1 MQQCCD
7 ARTDV
12 GYEEARV
19 VLRTRATMLF
29 AAVVIPIVRGN
40 DPAIVFVRRAE
51 HLRRNPGQIAFP
63 GGVIDVTDTC
73 ARDAALREFEEE
85 LGLRRERVEIFARLE
100 DVVTLALSVTV
111 TPFVGTI
118 DPPLDFAVDPNETAD
133 VHEIPLRAI
142 YEIGALHRGIEAVIH
157 DGTRYDVPTWLF
169 DHGGVHIW
177 GATARMLHAL
187 VVRYPTID
195 ALTNAP
201 LETD

>member
-1 MQQCCD
+1 
-7 ARTDV
+7 
-12 GYEEARV
+12 
-19 VLRTRATMLF
+19 MLF
-29 AAVVIPIVRGN
+29 AAVVIPIVRSDN
-40 DPAIVFVRRAE
+40 PAIVFVRRAE

-63 GGVIDVTDTC
+63 GGVVDVTDGN

-85 LGLRRERVEIFARLE
+85 LGLPRERVAIFARLE

-118 DPPLDFAVDPNETAD
+118 DPPLDFAVDPGETAD
-133 VHEIPLRAI
+133 VHEIPLFAI
-142 YEIGALHRGIEAVIH
+142 YETGALHRGSEAVFH

-169 DHGGVHIW
+169 DFAGIHIW

-195 ALTNAP
+195 ALMNAP
-201 LETD
+201 LEMD